1 MHVPFACAAFSKATD
16 GVASTRV
23 AAMTADAQMGGAAFV
38 ATGYADQG
46 ARDCA
51 HIDEDCETFAPLVV
65 GRFRQGA
72 SHAGAADISS
82 NTWSAA
88 QAAHETRATISADA
102 RMHAGRTMGAGVAQ
116 FGNDASD
123 MSARHVAPAE
133 PDAVNM
139 W

>member
-1 MHVPFACAAFSKATD
+1 MHVQFACAAFSKATD

-23 AAMTADAQMGGAAFV
+23 AAMAADTQVGGAAFV
-38 ATGYADQG
+38 ETGYACQR

-51 HIDEDCETFAPLVV
+51 HIGEDSETFAPRVA
-65 GRFRQGA
+65 GRFWQGA
-72 SHAGAADISS
+72 SLAGADISS
-82 NTWSAA
+82 NTWPAA
-88 QAAHETRATISADA
+88 QAAHEIGATIPADA
-102 RMHAGRTMGAGVAQ
+102 SAHAGRTMGAGVAQ

-123 MSARHVAPAE
+123 MPARHVAPAE